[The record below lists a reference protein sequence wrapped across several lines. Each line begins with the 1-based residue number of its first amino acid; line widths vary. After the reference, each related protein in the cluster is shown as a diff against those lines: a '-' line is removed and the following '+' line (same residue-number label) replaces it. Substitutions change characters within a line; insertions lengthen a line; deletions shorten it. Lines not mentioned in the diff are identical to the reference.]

1 MKDNILFVGTFPT
14 FLFLSMVLVLVF
26 LYLLMRVHKEKRRC
40 QLDSK
45 RLVDKKESEMKDVQ
59 MQFFVKMIHEIR
71 TPLSLVIGPIE
82 SVKNERDKMCQMGM
96 DTQELD
102 SALEVMERN
111 ADRLVRLV
119 NHFQN
124 FERNMSEG
132 MTLDDLLK
140 DDGQD
145 GEQDDKQKGEQD
157 GDHNDK
163 LQDVQNEEHDVAA
176 QPILLVVED
185 DMELCEYVVS
195 HFCEQYQ
202 VLTASNGLE
211 GLRVLERHQVSLII
225 SDWMMPEMD
234 GAEFCKQ
241 IRHNPDVCHIPFVML
256 TAKSDNDSKVEGMDC
271 GVDIFIEKPFSMKY
285 LKACIRNLMERR
297 KMLQDKYSHSP
308 LEPISK
314 VTGNRMDN
322 EFLKKMNKVIEDN
335 INNPYLSVV
344 FLAEQMGM
352 SRSSLFVKT
361 KALVD
366 LTPNEMIQLVKLK
379 KAASL
384 LQEGRY
390 RVNEVSYMVGFSSPG
405 YFAKCFQKQFGMKP
419 GEFMERG

>member
-14 FLFLSMVLVLVF
+14 YLFLGIVLVLVL
-26 LYLLMRVHKEKRRC
+26 LYLLVRVRKERCRC
-40 QLDSK
+40 QLESK
-45 RLVDKKESEMKDVQ
+45 ELIDKKEAEMKNAQ

-82 SVKNERDKMCQMGM
+82 SVKNEREKMHKLGM

-111 ADRLVRLV
+111 ADRLVQLV

-124 FERNMSEG
+124 FNQIMGDESNGFQHIE
-132 MTLDDLLK
+132 TDNDKCIKHDDDLG
-140 DDGQD
+140 D
-145 GEQDDKQKGEQD
+145 EQDENQD
-157 GDHNDK
+157 
-163 LQDVQNEEHDVAA
+163 ETM
-176 QPILLVVED
+176 QPILLIVED
-185 DMELCEYVVS
+185 DAELCEYIVS
-195 HFCEQYQ
+195 HFSEQYQ

-211 GLRVLERHQVSLII
+211 GLTVLGQHHVSLII

-234 GAEFCKQ
+234 GVEFCKQ
-241 IRHNPDVCHIPFVML
+241 IRHNPDICHIPFVML